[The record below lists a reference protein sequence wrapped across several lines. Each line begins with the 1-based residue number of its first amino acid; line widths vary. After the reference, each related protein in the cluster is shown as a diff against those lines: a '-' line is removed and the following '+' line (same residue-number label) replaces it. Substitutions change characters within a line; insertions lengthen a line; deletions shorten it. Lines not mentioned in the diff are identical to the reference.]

1 MTTIELKNILIHK
14 IAAINDESFLN
25 AIKTIVDNKSEATI
39 YKTTEEQKAQI
50 QEGIYQIENGDF
62 FTNEQVESE
71 IDQWLKEK

>member
-25 AIKTIVDNKSEATI
+25 ALKAILDAKSEATSYI
-39 YKTTEEQKAQI
+39 TTEEQKEQI
-50 QEGIYQIENGDF
+50 QRGINQMENGDSF
-62 FTNEQVESE
+62 ANEQVESE

>member
-25 AIKTIVDNKSEATI
+25 AIKTVVDKKSEATI
-39 YKTTEEQKAQI
+39 YKTTEEQKSQI